1 MKQHHR
7 FLPAIVMAGLVI
19 AAPSEMTGGAPPA
32 PLEVSRSCEV
42 ELPFDAQFS
51 ADPGQVLPGGVSTLN
66 GTFDA
71 KQHLDRVVLRFETE
85 GPVRLAGPSVVD
97 LGMVG
102 ADEVRP
108 FSVPV
113 EYTGDGDAIV
123 HVYAEADPGAGDPLM
138 TRRGSLYSVIDEGRV
153 FTGRGGFVGLKLTA
167 VDAAA
172 AAGKFASTQAADDA
186 KNAVLALPGAIG
198 GDFIDG
204 PPLTPMTRALN
215 ELVGAPANGRLDDL
229 RHGGGDV
236 TPNGG
241 LTVSGQIRWEDENGD
256 PHPAYGIQVFVWE
269 DNAIFD
275 IPLGNAITATDG
287 TYSLPIANADLENA
301 IPDIY
306 VVVNGTNGWIDLQPD
321 GGGSYSATGPT
332 ADDQAG
338 PNIVYNLTINNGGPS
353 AGAFS
358 VHQAATWIA
367 GYVAVR
373 NGAALPQ
380 VIVYWPNGD
389 TGSFFDGAVQ
399 IEQADRW
406 DWDTIHH
413 EYGHYVMDDLNFQD
427 NPGGPH
433 NITDCHAVVR
443 GNKSEGLRLAWGEGW
458 PTFMGTSA
466 QEELG
471 LAALNIPR
479 VGDTQYDDQED
490 DGVNYDLEPQ
500 SNGGRGE
507 DNELAVQRAFWDAYD
522 NPNDG
527 RDLISLSSQ
536 TMWNAMSGSG
546 VTTMSAAWNQLL
558 SAFGAEDRLLL
569 GEISADHGM
578 GPSLN
583 SPVQGTII
591 NTVAQANFSWNRGVG
606 CSNTY
611 DGDSFD
617 LRFYS
622 HLDGS
627 LILSIPGI
635 GGTSQSL
642 NQAQLDLLRN
652 NNHFALWGVRGYN
665 GDSPATGPYLGETFL
680 ITLNSIPEADAGTDQ
695 TVECTGFETTPV
707 LLDGTGSS
715 DADNDVLIYTWSAPG
730 IDFDDVNSH
739 TPTGEFPIGTTT
751 VTLKVF
757 DGFQEDTDTV
767 EITVEDTTPP
777 VITCPD
783 PVTVGCSG
791 HCEGGGTL
799 ASDPQLN
806 DFFSMVSATDVC
818 DSDPVLSNN
827 APECFPVGDTDVTF
841 YAEDISGNIDSC
853 TVTVTVEDTTPP
865 VIEVVLN
872 RDALWP
878 PNHKLVPIT
887 AEVTVTDICDPN
899 PTYVLTEVTSDE
911 PDNGLGDGDTEGDI
925 VIHDDNNVE
934 LRAERAGGGDGRKY
948 QFVYTAMDASGNTAT
963 DTVCVIVPHDQRGH
977 AMASS
982 GFVPTGQA
990 LDPSQ
995 AYFTLLILSKPNF
1008 SPRTIAGTGVSLG
1021 NDIDGFRPT
1030 KYEHR
1035 DVNGDREVDL
1045 VLTFDTRRTL
1055 ELRSQS
1061 TKKDPIGLH
1070 WWGADGQGYLVPDIM
1085 KLGTPLP
1092 LAESDGVHEGDAIA
1106 EDDSGVEFD
1115 NGPESDEGLE
1125 PEFGFDSRGGLTVS
1139 ESGPVTVE
1147 VFDVTGRRV
1156 RTLVSA
1162 NLSAG
1167 RHELAWDGRD
1177 DAGRSVASGLY
1188 FYRARGVEGVVTRKV
1203 LVQQ

>member
-1 MKQHHR
+1 MKAHHLL
-7 FLPAIVMAGLVI
+7 LPALFTAGLLL
-19 AAPSEMTGGAPPA
+19 AAPSGAIGADA
-32 PLEVSRSCEV
+32 PTMATDDRSCEV
-42 ELPFDAQFS
+42 QLPFNAQFS
-51 ADPGQVLPGGVSTLN
+51 ADPGQVLAFGVSTLG
-66 GTFDA
+66 GTFQS
-71 KQHLDRVVLRFETE
+71 KQHMSRVVLRFETVGAARLV
-85 GPVRLAGPSVVD
+85 GPAEMD

-102 ADEVRP
+102 ADESRS

-113 EYTGDGDAIV
+113 EYLGDGDAIV
-123 HVYAEADPGAGDPLM
+123 HVFADADPGTGDPVM
-138 TRRGSLYSVIDEGRV
+138 TRRGSLYSVIEDGRV
-153 FTGRGGFVGLKLTA
+153 FAGRGGLVGLKLQA

-172 AAGKFASTQAADDA
+172 AAGKFPSTQAAVDA
-186 KNAVLALPGAIG
+186 RSAVLALPASVG

-204 PPLTPMTRALN
+204 PPLTPMMRTLN
-215 ELVGAPANGRLDDL
+215 ELVGAPAEGRLNDL
-229 RHGGGDV
+229 RSGGGDV
-236 TPNGG
+236 QMNGA
-241 LTVSGQIRWEDENGD
+241 LSVSGQIRWEDENGD
-256 PHPAYGIQVFVWE
+256 PHPAYGIQVFIWE

-275 IPLGNAITATDG
+275 IPLGSTITGTDG
-287 TYSLPIANADLENA
+287 TYSLPIGNADLDNG

-306 VVVNGTNGWIDLQPD
+306 VVVNGTNGWIDLQPE

-332 ADDQAG
+332 ANDQAG
-338 PNIVYNLTINNGGPS
+338 PNIIYNLTINNGGPS

-373 NGAALPQ
+373 NSGALPQ
-380 VIVYWPNGD
+380 VIVYWPNGSD
-389 TGSFFDGAVQ
+389 GSFFDGAVQ

-413 EYGHYVMDDLNFQD
+413 EYGHYVMNDLNFQD

-433 NITDCHAVVR
+433 GITDCHAIER
-443 GNKSEGLRLAWGEGW
+443 GNKDEGIRLAWGEGW

-466 QEELG
+466 QQELG

-522 NPNDG
+522 GPNDG

-546 VTTMSAAWNQLL
+546 VTTMSAAWAQLA
-558 SAFGAEDRLLL
+558 SAFGAQDRILL

-583 SPVQGTII
+583 SPAQGTII
-591 NTVAQANFSWNRGVG
+591 NTVGQANFSWNRGVG
-606 CSNTY
+606 CSSTY

-617 LRFYS
+617 LQFYS

-627 LILSIPGI
+627 LILNIPFI
-635 GGTSQSL
+635 GGTSQALS
-642 NQAQLDLLRN
+642 QAQLDLLRN

-665 GDSPATGPYLGETFL
+665 GDAPATGPYLGETFL
-680 ITLNSIPEADAGTDQ
+680 ITLNTVPEADAGPDQ
-695 TVECTGFETTPV
+695 TVECTGLATTPV
-707 LLDGTGSS
+707 QLDGTGTT
-715 DADNDVLIYTWSAPG
+715 DADGDVLIYTWSAPG
-730 IDFDDVNSH
+730 ISFDDVNSH
-739 TPTGEFPIGTTT
+739 TPTGNFPIGTTT

-767 EITVEDTTPP
+767 DITVEDTTPP

-783 PVTVGCSG
+783 AVTVECAG

-806 DFFSMVSATDVC
+806 DFFAMVFATDVC
-818 DSDPVLSNN
+818 DSDPVITNN

-841 YAEDISGNIDSC
+841 YAEDASGNVDSC

-865 VIEVVLN
+865 VIDVVLN

-899 PTYVLTEVTSDE
+899 PTYVLTSVESNE

-925 VIHDDNNVE
+925 VIHDDDNIE
-934 LRAERAGGGDGRKY
+934 LRAERAGGGDGRTY
-948 QFVYTAMDASGNTAT
+948 TLIYTAMDASGNTAS
-963 DTVCVIVPHDQRGH
+963 DTVFVIVPHDRRGH
-977 AMASS
+977 ATASNGFLPS
-982 GFVPTGQA
+982 GEG
-990 LDPSQ
+990 LDPAQSQ
-995 AYFTLLILSKPNF
+995 FTVLLLSSPNF
-1008 SPRTIAGTGVSLG
+1008 IPRTIAGSGVSLG
-1021 NDIDGFRPT
+1021 NDIGGFRPT
-1030 KYEHR
+1030 KFEYR
-1035 DVNGDREVDL
+1035 DVNGDRNVDL
-1045 VLTFDTRRTL
+1045 VMTFDTRRAL
-1055 ELRSQS
+1055 DIRSQS
-1061 TKKDPIGLH
+1061 TKKSPIGLH
-1070 WWGADGQGYLVPDIM
+1070 WWGADGQGYLAPDIM
-1085 KLGTPLP
+1085 NLGEPLP
-1092 LAESDGVHEGDAIA
+1092 VVDAGGIHQDEVLPEDG
-1106 EDDSGVEFD
+1106 SGTDYD
-1115 NGPESDEGLE
+1115 NGLDQDDDTEL
-1125 PEFGFDSRGGLTVS
+1125 EFGFDTAGGLVVT

-1147 VFDVTGRRV
+1147 VFDVTGRKV
-1156 RTLVSA
+1156 RALLSRD
-1162 NLSAG
+1162 LSAG
-1167 RHELAWDGRD
+1167 RHEMVWDGRD
-1177 DAGRSVASGLY
+1177 DAGRSVANGLY
-1188 FYRARGVEGVVTRKV
+1188 FYRARGLDGVVTRKI
-1203 LVQQ
+1203 LLQK